1 MWYKVIDTFFKLQ
14 GFKKSTCDPA
24 VYIKKGSGTGT
35 LPLIVVIYVDDLVI
49 TGANI
54 ANIDQL
60 KEALKQSFD
69 MSDLGEVKNLLGIQI
84 KRLEDG
90 SLFLY

>member
-1 MWYKVIDTFFKLQ
+1 
-14 GFKKSTCDPA
+14 
-24 VYIKKGSGTGT
+24 
-35 LPLIVVIYVDDLVI
+35 VI
-49 TGANI
+49 TGTNM

-69 MSDLGEVKNLLGIQI
+69 MSNLGEVKNLLSMQI

-90 SLFLY
+90 SLFLH

>member
-1 MWYKVIDTFFKLQ
+1 M
-14 GFKKSTCDPA
+14 
-24 VYIKKGSGTGT
+24 
-35 LPLIVVIYVDDLVI
+35 I

-60 KEALKQSFD
+60 KEALKQSFN

-90 SLFLY
+90 SLFLH

>member
-1 MWYKVIDTFFKLQ
+1 MPLVV
-14 GFKKSTCDPA
+14 A
-24 VYIKKGSGTGT
+24 V
-35 LPLIVVIYVDDLVI
+35 YVDDLVI

-54 ANIDQL
+54 ADIDQL

-69 MSDLGEVKNLLGIQI
+69 MSDLGEVKNLLGMQI
-84 KRLEDG
+84 ERLEDG